1 MKIKNKIKLL
11 GSILLIALFFYSCL
25 KKDIQKNADDLV
37 FVGKQ
42 TITLEEAFD
51 LIGQKT
57 GVKIK
62 SNVNVQGTS
71 VNAFNTPI
79 TCPSYP
85 VVRTS
90 TSLSDI
96 TVNSSSSETAPLTG
110 AGVAIPYKFSQG
122 STYVIEIMIGN
133 VAYGTAGKTHP
144 SQDKNPS
151 LQMGLANTQ
160 NFPAQC
166 NGSVNLALLG
176 IPYANMGKLPIQ
188 KYPYTSSDFTT
199 TYTTKTVTLTATEC
213 FNYLWVNFMP
223 PDGAYRNN
231 HHISYIKITRSGQ
244 NFSIEGPS
252 DITTNSVYKVKS
264 NSFLLDHPF
273 IWRTTGNIAIV
284 GDSIGPSLT
293 VQKSN
298 TSPLKGTISAI
309 LPGCGEIAIKK
320 FDVCE
325 TLNSFV
331 DINGPS
337 IIKVGQ
343 SNRSYSWTLTDSKY
357 ANLSWSLSTSELTTS
372 SPSSNSLLISVP
384 RTYKVKDQT
393 AQGDYVTL
401 TITGTGPCGVSSVHF
416 PIFVSTGYPPINPQQ

>member
-1 MKIKNKIKLL
+1 MKIKNKIHLL
-11 GSILLIALFFYSCL
+11 GSILLTALFFCSCI
-25 KKDIQKNADDLV
+25 KKDIEKNIDDLV
-37 FVGKQ
+37 APSKE

-51 LIGQKT
+51 LIGQKA

-62 SNVNVQGTS
+62 SNLNVEGLN
-71 VNAFNTPI
+71 VNALNTPI

-133 VAYGTAGKTHP
+133 VAYGTAGKTHA

-166 NGSVNLALLG
+166 SGSINLALLG
-176 IPYANMGKLPIQ
+176 IPFSNLGKLPIQ

-213 FNYLWVNFMP
+213 FNYLWINFMP

-273 IWRTTGNIAIV
+273 IWRTTGNIAIE

-293 VQKSN
+293 VRKSN
-298 TSPLKGTISAI
+298 TSPLQGTMSAI

-320 FDVCE
+320 FNACE
-325 TLNSFV
+325 TKNSFGN
-331 DINGPS
+331 I
-337 IIKVGQ
+337 VGESQ
-343 SNRSYSWTLTDSKY
+343 LKKGWTNREYSFELTDTRYQIKF
-357 ANLSWSLSTSELTTS
+357 WHIGSTDVTFLEN
-372 SPSSNSLLISVP
+372 SPESISVS
-384 RTYKVKDQT
+384 VKPGFVFNDPIN
-393 AQGDYVTL
+393 GDYVP
-401 TITGTGPCGVSSVHF
+401 ISVVADGPCGQ
-416 PIFVSTGYPPINPQQ
+416 STVTMNVLITPGNK